1 MRFTRQAKAAALRP
15 VWPGLWLPVV
25 GYMAIL
31 FGLSS
36 LSTLPSPPGD
46 LSFYD
51 VHIAAYTVLG
61 TLSARALA
69 AGRVRNVTWQVV
81 CGAIAISSC
90 YGVTDEYHQLF
101 VPGRAFDVL
110 DLVADTMGSVVGA
123 TAVGAWSIIRR
134 RFETRDVL

>member
-1 MRFTRQAKAAALRP
+1 LPPALNRA
-15 VWPGLWLPVV
+15 GIALWLPVV

-31 FGLSS
+31 FGFSS
-36 LSTLPSPPGD
+36 LSRLPSPPGD

-61 TLSARALA
+61 ALTARALA
-69 AGRVRNVTWQVV
+69 AGRMRNVTWPVV
-81 CGAIAISSC
+81 GGAIAISSL

-101 VPGRAFDVL
+101 VPGRAFDLL
-110 DLVADTMGSVVGA
+110 DIAADTLGSVVGA
-123 TAVGAWSIIRR
+123 SAVGAWGIIRR